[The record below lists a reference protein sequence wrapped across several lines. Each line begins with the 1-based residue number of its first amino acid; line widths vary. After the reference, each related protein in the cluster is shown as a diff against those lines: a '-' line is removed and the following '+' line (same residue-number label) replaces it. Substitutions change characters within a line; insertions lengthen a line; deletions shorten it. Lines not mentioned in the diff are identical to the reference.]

1 MADLVMLEE
10 ETRKMLRSVLLP
22 YRDGLLLAD
31 LPCEYRMTVG
41 SLLPW
46 RALGHPSLLA
56 MLLAMP
62 EVVRVERLAA
72 GHLPLHATA
81 DPSTRH
87 IADMVSQQFDPLRK
101 LNNGYNNHTA
111 AVLRAHRSGP
121 REPVTSAEA
130 QEQLLAGAT
139 ARARAARGPLGR

>member
-1 MADLVMLEE
+1 MADLVVLEE

-72 GHLPLHATA
+72 GHLLLHATA

-87 IADMVSQQFDPLRK
+87 IADMVSQQEGESSRESEKVNFRDNIDLDS
-101 LNNGYNNHTA
+101 NGY
-111 AVLRAHRSGP
+111 LDRAEVHSDIIISRHY
-121 REPVTSAEA
+121 
-130 QEQLLAGAT
+130 
-139 ARARAARGPLGR
+139 